1 MSIQINNIKLNKDE
15 LSFEIYNKLRLLGF
29 RTSHH
34 GVTLI
39 YLAVLLIIKSNDD
52 LLIIEN
58 IYSSISKQLKN
69 VSTSQI
75 RRSIQYTIDSRNNNK
90 TVLNF
95 EKVFGYEY
103 DSDIFTNK
111 TFLEEFTRILK
122 YHLYTF

>member
-1 MSIQINNIKLNKDE
+1 MDIQTNNIKLNKKN

-29 RTSHH
+29 RTSHY
-34 GVTLI
+34 GSTYI
-39 YLAVLLIIKSNDD
+39 YLAVLIIINSNND

-58 IYSSISKQLKN
+58 VYSAISSHFKN
-69 VSTSQI
+69 VSVSQI
-75 RRSIQYTIDSRNNNK
+75 RRSIQYAIDSRNNNK

-111 TFLEEFTRILK
+111 TFLEEFVRIIK
-122 YHLYTF
+122 CNF